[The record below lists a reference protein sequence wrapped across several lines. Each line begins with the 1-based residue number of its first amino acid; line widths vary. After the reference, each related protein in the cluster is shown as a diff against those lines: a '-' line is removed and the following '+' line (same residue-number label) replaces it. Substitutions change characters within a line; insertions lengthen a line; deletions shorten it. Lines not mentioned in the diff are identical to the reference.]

1 MTELVIIVFV
11 VALLLG
17 LLIVIA
23 HLGKPR
29 MDKQYFIEHWAKIES
44 EQNNMVALISAD
56 KLLDEA
62 LKRAHLKGETMG
74 ERLKRAKGLIKDIN
88 GVWFAHKLRNQMVHE
103 PGANI
108 SFGETKRALRFFR
121 NALKDLGAL

>member
-1 MTELVIIVFV
+1 MTELTAIILV

-29 MDKQYFIEHWAKIES
+29 MDKQYFIEHWAKIEN
-44 EQNNMVALISAD
+44 EQNNMVALIGAD

-62 LKRAHLKGETMG
+62 LKRAHIRGETMG
-74 ERLKRAKGLIKDIN
+74 ERLKNAKGLIKDVN
-88 GVWFAHKLRNQMVHE
+88 GVWFAHKLRNKVVHE
-103 PGANI
+103 PGADI